1 MKDKTKE
8 LWEKVKEPYLKLSK
22 KVRMIL
28 LIAVLALV
36 ALGVGMIL
44 VNTLRPYTVLFSD
57 LTSEDSQAIISY
69 LEENGVTNYRLEN
82 GNTITVPS
90 NMEPRLKANILLQGY
105 PKSGF
110 GYETYRSAVGTM
122 STESDRNIAF
132 LQDLQDRMAA
142 VVRYMDGVQDAVVTI
157 TQAEDR
163 RYVLDSS
170 NVTKASASVFVDMK
184 GGATLTEQQAAGI
197 RTLIS
202 RSVKGLEI
210 DGNNIGIV
218 DSQGNTYGASGT
230 SGSSLDASALKLQLE
245 QQVNFNIRNQ
255 IIQLLTPLYGTDNF
269 RVAVNSTVDVSHSV
283 GESTTY
289 TEPEWAADGSTGGKG
304 IIGSQ
309 VFTQELTRGGNGQ
322 NAGGAAGTT
331 TNSDINTY
339 MNNNLQTNGNETY
352 IRNEGTT
359 DYNVNTNKEQTERW
373 AGTVTDVM
381 VAVTINS
388 EVAGGTNEGNL
399 TTHIGRAA
407 GITPDIQADKI
418 SLYLSP
424 FVNETPE
431 GFLPNVNSLPFP
443 PWVLYAAAGGLLLL
457 IILLAL
463 ILGLRKKRKRKLSEE
478 LGALLDS
485 QMLPNAEH
493 VEPSGVDI
501 MTIKSERSM
510 ELRKTIRQFAE
521 ENPEIAAYMLKTW
534 LRGEDEQHA

>member
-1 MKDKTKE
+1 MKEKSKE
-8 LWEKVKEPYLKLSK
+8 LWDKVKSSFLKLNK

-36 ALGVGMIL
+36 ALGVIVL
-44 VNTLRPYTVLFSD
+44 IVSSLRPYTVLFTD

-90 NMEPRLKANILLQGY
+90 NLEPKLKANILLQGY

-142 VVRYMDGVQDAVVTI
+142 VVRYMDGVKDAVVTI
-157 TQAEDR
+157 TQAEDQ
-163 RYVLDSS
+163 RYVLDAS
-170 NVTKASASVFVDMK
+170 NVTKASASVFVDMQ
-184 GGATLTEQQAAGI
+184 GGAKLTDQQAAGI
-197 RTLIS
+197 RTLVS

-210 DGNNIGIV
+210 DNIAIT
-218 DSQGNTYGASGT
+218 DSQGNIYGASGS

-245 QQVNFNIRNQ
+245 QEVNNNIRSQ
-255 IIQLLTPLYGTDNF
+255 IIQVLTPLYGTDNF
-269 RVAVNSTVDVSHSV
+269 RVAVNSTVDVSHKV

-289 TEPEWAADGSTGGKG
+289 TEPAWAADGSTGGKG

-309 VFTQELTRGGNGQ
+309 VYTQELTRGTAGQ
-322 NAGGAAGTT
+322 NAGGVAGTT

-339 MNNNLQTNGNETY
+339 MNNGAAVNGDETY

-359 DYNVNTNKEQTERW
+359 EYNVNTDKEQTERW

-388 EVAGGTNEGNL
+388 DVAGGTNEGNL

-418 SLYLSP
+418 SIYLSP
-424 FVNETPE
+424 FINQTPE
-431 GFLPNVNSLPFP
+431 GFLPNVNALPFP

-457 IILLAL
+457 IILLTL
-463 ILGLRKKRKRKLSEE
+463 ILKMRKKRKQKLSEE
-478 LGALLDS
+478 LGALLDN
-485 QMLPNAEH
+485 QMLPTMDH
-493 VEPSGVDI
+493 TEPAGVDI